1 MGMEE
6 SGVNCCY
13 YFFLCLM
20 EEKGVSSDVEKL
32 FFLLGGGLDNE
43 TISILEGVRVVVG
56 VEIESNVAGV
66 ADGGRRV
73 AGEGLEERKRNVVS
87 DGAEGLSSLVT
98 DHIVQFLVFEDLGE
112 GRDGD
117 IVSEL
122 TQDVGE
128 LVVKEGRTSSER
140 VADGERSLGRVDVT
154 EREESLVAL
163 EDAKLLVEKLS
174 AELGDG
180 LLLLHVRRG
189 IDAHED
195 LGVLEI
201 LMLLLPVDEIDGHL
215 AGFGDLLDGIV
226 LVLLEQ
232 RKNRGIAQ
240 RAKGLTSLVTN
251 HRVQRRVLQ
260 SSAKM
265 RNRLLQL
272 ELTQAIGDFVSQKRA
287 RIRKRYNSPQRS
299 VLIFFTSELHNQPH
313 F

>member
-1 MGMEE
+1 
-6 SGVNCCY
+6 
-13 YFFLCLM
+13 M